1 MTWLQVIVLLMEFMI
16 DNTIHNNCCVNKV
29 GIQHRKQMNDDCGD
43 LLICLRYSEPRA
55 RRLLLLMVGASRGC
69 RVGR

>member
-1 MTWLQVIVLLMEFMI
+1 MEFMI

-29 GIQHRKQMNDDCGD
+29 GIQHRKQVNDDCRD
-43 LLICLRYSEPRA
+43 LLLCFRCSEPRA
-55 RRLLLLMVGASRGC
+55 RRLLLLTMMMMMIIGAGRGC